1 MLSQVPQPAATT
13 VDVDPASRREVEFAR
28 ALDRYM
34 ASYAA
39 ERRPQRQRQGQG
51 GPGLIRRLPRE
62 AVRRL
67 TAFAL
72 AALERLGSAMSG
84 GGRFPPPGIM

>member
-13 VDVDPASRREVEFAR
+13 VDVAAASRREVEFAR

-34 ASYAA
+34 ASYAVD
-39 ERRPQRQRQGQG
+39 RRPRRQRQAQG
-51 GPGLIRRLPRE
+51 GPGLIRRRPRD

-67 TAFAL
+67 TAFAI